1 MNDNRKKNKERQAHI
16 ARLLEK
22 NERINVNQLF
32 EILQVSKET
41 IRRDLKEITECGSG
55 RTTAMEGM
63 DWQNPS
69 ARAQNFHNPNGFPKS
84 FYVPQG
90 RNLQSIMR

>member
-41 IRRDLKEITECGSG
+41 IRRDLKEMEEAGIIQRVHGGAVLSEAEGQF
-55 RTTAMEGM
+55 RYLDLTADTGLHHETVG
-63 DWQNPS
+63 
-69 ARAQNFHNPNGFPKS
+69 
-84 FYVPQG
+84 
-90 RNLQSIMR
+90 

>member
-41 IRRDLKEITECGSG
+41 IRRDLKKQGSS
-55 RTTAMEGM
+55 REYMEE
-63 DWQNPS
+63 QFYQ
-69 ARAQNFHNPNGFPKS
+69 RHPKE
-84 FYVPQG
+84 
-90 RNLQSIMR
+90 